1 MPVEPAEDVP
11 VEVITSVL
19 REHPVRLAILFGSR
33 ATGRTHERSDVDIA
47 VELDGLEPGSAGFNE
62 AFFTL
67 SADLS
72 ATLGTDDVDLLDV
85 HMLSPGVAK
94 AVFEDGVLLLGA
106 PERVTE
112 LRETLPTGDDDRTP
126 GERLDDALGR
136 IDDHLA

>member
-1 MPVEPAEDVP
+1 MPVDPAEDLP
-11 VEVITSVL
+11 REAIRSVL
-19 REHPVRLAILFGSR
+19 RDHPVRLAILFGSR
-33 ATGRTHERSDVDIA
+33 ATGRTHEGSDVDIA
-47 VELDGLEPGSAGFNE
+47 VELDGLEPGSPGFNE

-94 AVFEDGVLLLGA
+94 AVFEDGVLLLGS
-106 PERVTE
+106 PERVAE